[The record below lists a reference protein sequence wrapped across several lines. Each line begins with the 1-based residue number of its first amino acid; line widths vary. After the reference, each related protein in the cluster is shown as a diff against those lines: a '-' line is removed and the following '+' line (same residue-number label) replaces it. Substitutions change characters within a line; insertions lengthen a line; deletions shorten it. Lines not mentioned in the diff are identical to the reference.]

1 MLAEHARSPAAAW
14 KAKDCALYLVT
25 ALAVRGK
32 TAAAGATATNALVNL
47 QDFFLQQVAP
57 ELSGGGGDGGVDA
70 QPILK
75 ADALKFVTTFR
86 SQLPKEAELGLFPAL
101 IK

>member
-1 MLAEHARSPAAAW
+1 MLAEYAGSPAAHW
-14 KAKDCALYLVT
+14 RAKDCAIYLVT

-32 TAAAGATATNALVNL
+32 TAAAGATTTNALVNL
-47 QDFFLQQVAP
+47 QDFFAQQIGP
-57 ELSGGGGDGGVDA
+57 ELAAAAVNE

-86 SQLPKEAELGLFPAL
+86 SQLPKETQLGLFPAL